1 MQKATKIAQIN
12 DFINSLD
19 EGFDHKIE
27 QKGNNFSGGQKQRIS
42 IARALLKNPKIL
54 ILDDATSAI
63 DFKTESQI
71 KKALDSEI
79 NNLTKIIISQ
89 KISSLKDLDSII
101 VLQNGKILAQGS
113 HKYLL
118 ENCKW

>member
-1 MQKATKIAQIN
+1 IN

-42 IARALLKNPKIL
+42 IARALLKNHKIL

-63 DFKTESQI
+63 DFKTENQI

-101 VLQNGKILAQGS
+101 VLQ
-113 HKYLL
+113 
-118 ENCKW
+118 